1 VITVDRFIAQSRY
14 RDEWLAARD
23 ITATTVA
30 KAATPSGMKGML
42 EEGYMLGEQGQV
54 LDKNAMNKYPP
65 EMNRTPTEHAVR
77 KYGGPKPLRERLYD
91 EQKYQADVVQQR
103 IEKKRREAVTRLT
116 ASMGLKDPEGFKKAL
131 TEFIKAEGDVSTL
144 DQSVQKYYEQQM
156 LSSKQRA
163 GGLEPKPTI
172 PSIKKWERYN

>member
-1 VITVDRFIAQSRY
+1 
-14 RDEWLAARD
+14 
-23 ITATTVA
+23 
-30 KAATPSGMKGML
+30 MKGML

-91 EQKYQADVVQQR
+91 EQKYQADVVQKK
-103 IEKKRREAVTRLT
+103 IEKKRSEAVTKLT
-116 ASMGLKDPEGFKKAL
+116 ASMGFKDPEGFKKAM
-131 TEFIKAEGDVSTL
+131 TQFIEAEGDVSTL
-144 DQSVQKYYEQQM
+144 ENSIQKYYEQQM

-163 GGLEPKPTI
+163 GGLEPRPTV
-172 PSIKKWERYN
+172 PGIKKWERYQEK